1 MVFQREVT
9 IQTYKTDRYGRE
21 VGKVLHD
28 GQDVCL
34 AQVKKG
40 LAWHYKAYA
49 REQSDDD
56 RNAYAAAE
64 DAARAGKVG
73 LWADKV
79 PVAPWEWR
87 KSKKSE

>member
-1 MVFQREVT
+1 MTHKV
-9 IQTYKTDRYGRE
+9 DRYGRE

-40 LAWHYKAYA
+40 LAWHYKAYEG
-49 REQSDDD
+49 EQSESD

-73 LWADKV
+73 LWADARPV
-79 PVAPWEWR
+79 PPWDYR
-87 KSKKSE
+87 RDKQKMN